1 MIEEDNRLRRPQGN
15 RANKTEG
22 AGRNMKKWKEDIRI
36 IIRSLKLIHKISA
49 GILGMM
55 LLQAAFASVS
65 PFITMYMSAEII
77 NGIEA
82 KMELKQ
88 LLFLSAITV
97 TAALLVHLLGSLFRH
112 NVNYRWSRFWEKCEM
127 VLSSKMMEMDYA
139 DVESARIHRLRQ
151 QIEDFS
157 NTGGEGIGN
166 VLYQFQEM
174 ADRVFTLVFSV
185 SFVLT
190 LFTARFQGEASGILA
205 FAVSPAAAVLLA
217 AAVFVNAFAGM
228 SFGRKMMEKSHVLM
242 RQATDAN
249 RIYMYYL
256 ENHIMTYHTGKDVRI
271 YNQKGL
277 LQEETEVVFDA
288 GVKMVQGQVRN
299 EAKYSGAVA
308 FSTVALSTFVCLFVG
323 LRALAGMIGVG
334 ELVLYIGSISR
345 FTDGFTGF
353 VMALTRLRT
362 NNDAMRV
369 YFEFLDTPV
378 STEKT
383 LKNKEKN
390 VIPCNPG
397 SKEAKEERPAG
408 QGRRMAEE
416 ERPAGQGRRMAE
428 EERPAGQGRR
438 RAKEGQGGR
447 MAETFQSVGHE
458 VEFRDVSFRYPV
470 AENWALRHLS
480 MKFHAGERLAVVGRN
495 GSGKTTFIKLLCRLY
510 EPTEG
515 SILLD
520 GVDIRDYGMDE
531 YRKLFS
537 VVFQDYKLFSFS
549 LAQNVAAR
557 LDAEPDRAAECLERA
572 GFGERLAGMPSGIH
586 TCLYRDFEETGV
598 EISGGEAQKIALAR
612 ALYKDAP
619 IIILD
624 EPAAALDP
632 IAEYEMYIRF
642 NEIIGDKTAI
652 YISHR
657 LSSCRF
663 CDDIAVFHRG
673 KLVQRGRHDELV
685 ADAGGMYYELWNA
698 QAQHYI
704 AG

>member
-1 MIEEDNRLRRPQGN
+1 
-15 RANKTEG
+15 
-22 AGRNMKKWKEDIRI
+22 MKKWKEDIKI
-36 IIRSLKLIHKISA
+36 IIRTLKMVHKVSP

-55 LLQAAFASVS
+55 LLQAAFTSLS
-65 PFITMYMSAEII
+65 PFVTMYMSSVLID
-77 NGIEA
+77 GIEA
-82 KMELKQ
+82 KMELRQ
-88 LLFLSAITV
+88 LLFLAAVTV
-97 TAALLVHLLGSLFRH
+97 TVTLLVHLLGSLFRH
-112 NVNYRWSRFWEKCEM
+112 YVNYLWSRFWAKCDM
-127 VLSSKMMEMDYA
+127 VLSSKMMEMDYV

-166 VLYQFQEM
+166 VPYQFRELVE
-174 ADRVFTLVFSV
+174 RGFTVIFSV
-185 SFVLT
+185 FFVLS

-205 FAVSPAAAVLLA
+205 FVVSPAAAVLLA
-217 AAVFVNAFAGM
+217 AAVLTNAFAGM
-228 SFGRKMMEKSHVLM
+228 TFGRKMMEKSHVLM
-242 RQATDAN
+242 RQATEAN

-277 LQEETEVVFDA
+277 LQEETGVMLDA
-288 GVKMVQGQVRN
+288 GVRMVNGQVRN

-308 FSTVALSTFVCLFVG
+308 FSTVALSALVYLFVG

-334 ELVLYIGSISR
+334 ELVLYIGSISK

-353 VMALTRLRT
+353 VMALTQLRT

-378 STEKT
+378 RMGEITGRRGTTGGRGITEGRET
-383 LKNKEKN
+383 TEGREIIVCRIEN
-390 VIPCNPG
+390 VIPCDCDTRQV
-397 SKEAKEERPAG
+397 AL
-408 QGRRMAEE
+408 Q
-416 ERPAGQGRRMAE
+416 
-428 EERPAGQGRR
+428 
-438 RAKEGQGGR
+438 
-447 MAETFQSVGHE
+447 HE
-458 VEFRDVSFRYPV
+458 VEFRDVSFRYPDT
-470 AENWALRHLS
+470 ENWTLRHLS
-480 MKFHAGERLAVVGRN
+480 MKFRAGERLAVVGRN

-510 EPTEG
+510 DPTEG

-520 GVDIRDYGMDE
+520 GVDIRDYGMEE

-537 VVFQDYKLFSFS
+537 VVFQDYQLFSFS

-557 LDAEPDRAAECLERA
+557 TEAEPGRAAECLQRA
-572 GFGERLAGMPSGIH
+572 GFGERLAKMPSGIR

-624 EPAAALDP
+624 EPTAALDP
-632 IAEYEMYIRF
+632 VAEYEIYSRF

-663 CDDIAVFHRG
+663 CDDIAVFHMG
-673 KLVQRGRHDELV
+673 ELVQRGSHSELV
-685 ADAGGMYYELWNA
+685 AYAEGVYCELWNA
-698 QAQHYI
+698 QAQHY
-704 AG
+704 ADGHAHL

>member
-1 MIEEDNRLRRPQGN
+1 
-15 RANKTEG
+15 
-22 AGRNMKKWKEDIRI
+22 
-36 IIRSLKLIHKISA
+36 
-49 GILGMM
+49 
-55 LLQAAFASVS
+55 
-65 PFITMYMSAEII
+65 
-77 NGIEA
+77 
-82 KMELKQ
+82 MELRQ
-88 LLFLSAITV
+88 LLFLAAATITA
-97 TAALLVHLLGSLFRH
+97 TLLVHLLGSLFRH
-112 NVNYRWSRFWEKCEM
+112 NVNYLRSGFWEKCEM
-127 VLSSKMMEMDYA
+127 VLSGKMMEMDYA
-139 DVESARIHRLRQ
+139 DVESARIQRLRQ
-151 QIEDFS
+151 QIQDFS

-166 VLYQFQEM
+166 VLYQFWEM
-174 ADRVFTLVFSV
+174 VGRAFTVIFSV
-185 SFVLT
+185 SFVLS

-228 SFGRKMMEKSHVLM
+228 DFGKKMMEKSHVLM
-242 RQATDAN
+242 RQVTDAN
-249 RIYMYYL
+249 RIYTYYL

-277 LQEETEVVFDA
+277 LQEETQVVFDA
-288 GVKMVQGQVRN
+288 GVKMVKGQVRN

-308 FSTVALSTFVCLFVG
+308 FSIVALSTLVCLFVG

-369 YFEFLDTPV
+369 YFEFLNTPV
-378 STEKT
+378 STEKSEE
-383 LKNKEKN
+383 KIEKN
-390 VIPCNPG
+390 VILRRFGNG
-397 SKEAKEERPAG
+397 ETEEEQFAG
-408 QGRRMAEE
+408 QGRRSEN
-416 ERPAGQGRRMAE
+416 
-428 EERPAGQGRR
+428 
-438 RAKEGQGGR
+438 
-447 MAETFQSVGHE
+447 TFQPIGQNGTVEDTVGQNVTAVEADKQNARTDSRHE
-458 VEFRDVSFRYPV
+458 VEFRDVSFRYPA
-470 AENWALRHLS
+470 AESWALRHLS
-480 MKFHAGERLAVVGRN
+480 MKFRAGERLAVVGRN

-510 EPTEG
+510 DPTEG

-520 GVDIRDYGMDE
+520 GVDIREYGMEE

-557 LDAEPDRAAECLERA
+557 MDAEPDRVSECLERA
-572 GFGERLAGMPSGIH
+572 GFGERLAKMPSGIH

-619 IIILD
+619 IVILD
-624 EPAAALDP
+624 EPTAALDP
-632 IAEYEMYIRF
+632 IAEYEIYSRF
-642 NEIIGDKTAI
+642 NEMIGDKTAI

-663 CDDIAVFHRG
+663 CDDIAVFHMG
-673 KLVQRGRHDELV
+673 ELVQRGSHDELV
-685 ADAGGMYYELWNA
+685 ADAGGVYYELWDA
-698 QAQHYI
+698 QAQHYV
-704 AG
+704 AD

>member
-1 MIEEDNRLRRPQGN
+1 
-15 RANKTEG
+15 
-22 AGRNMKKWKEDIRI
+22 MKKWKEDARL
-36 IIRSLKLIHKISA
+36 IIRSLKLIHKISP

-55 LLQAAFASVS
+55 LLQAAFASVF
-65 PFITMYMSAEII
+65 PFITMYMSSVII

-82 KMELKQ
+82 KMELRQ
-88 LLFLSAITV
+88 LLFLAAATITA
-97 TAALLVHLLGSLFRH
+97 TLLVHLLGSLFRH
-112 NVNYRWSRFWEKCEM
+112 NVNYLRSGFWEKCEM
-127 VLSSKMMEMDYA
+127 VLSGKMMEMDYA
-139 DVESARIHRLRQ
+139 DVESARIQRLRQ
-151 QIEDFS
+151 QIQDFS

-166 VLYQFQEM
+166 VLYQFWEM
-174 ADRVFTLVFSV
+174 VGRAFTVIFSV
-185 SFVLT
+185 SFVLS

-228 SFGRKMMEKSHVLM
+228 DFGKKMMEKSHVLM
-242 RQATDAN
+242 RQVTDAN
-249 RIYMYYL
+249 RIYTYYL

-277 LQEETEVVFDA
+277 LQEETQVVFDA
-288 GVKMVQGQVRN
+288 GVKMVKGQVRN

-308 FSTVALSTFVCLFVG
+308 FSIVALSTLVCLFVG

-369 YFEFLDTPV
+369 YFEFLNTPV
-378 STEKT
+378 STEKSEE
-383 LKNKEKN
+383 KIEKN
-390 VIPCNPG
+390 VILRRFGNG
-397 SKEAKEERPAG
+397 ETEEEQFAG
-408 QGRRMAEE
+408 QGRRSEN
-416 ERPAGQGRRMAE
+416 
-428 EERPAGQGRR
+428 
-438 RAKEGQGGR
+438 
-447 MAETFQSVGHE
+447 TFQPIGQNGTVEDTVGQNVTAVEADKQNARTDSRHE
-458 VEFRDVSFRYPV
+458 VEFRDVSFRYPA
-470 AENWALRHLS
+470 AESWALRHLS
-480 MKFHAGERLAVVGRN
+480 MKFRAGERLAVVGRN

-510 EPTEG
+510 DPTEG

-520 GVDIRDYGMDE
+520 GVDIREYGMEE

-557 LDAEPDRAAECLERA
+557 MDAEPDRVSECLERA
-572 GFGERLAGMPSGIH
+572 GFGERLAKMPSGIH

-619 IIILD
+619 IVILD
-624 EPAAALDP
+624 EPTAALDP
-632 IAEYEMYIRF
+632 IAEYEIYSRF
-642 NEIIGDKTAI
+642 NEMIGDKTAI

-663 CDDIAVFHRG
+663 CDDIAVFHMG
-673 KLVQRGRHDELV
+673 ELVQRGSHDELV
-685 ADAGGMYYELWNA
+685 ADAGGVYYELWDA
-698 QAQHYI
+698 QAQHYV
-704 AG
+704 AD